1 MGILTRVI
9 ACFLVALATPAAAQT
24 ASTGPSTELRTGSA
38 QAYPARPIRV
48 IVPFTAGSAS
58 DFFARLLGPRLLE
71 SWGQQVVVDNRP
83 SAGGIVAGEIV
94 ARATPDGHTLMLTSS
109 AFAGSAAL
117 YASKL
122 PYDSI
127 RDFSGV
133 TQVASNPNM
142 IVVPP
147 GLGVKT
153 LKELIALARQKPGQL
168 NFGSAGFGSGTHYSA
183 ELFNLAAGI
192 KAQHVPFKGSPEVVT
207 DTAAG
212 RLHYSL
218 VPMPP
223 SIPLVKSGR
232 LLGLAVTTATRSHM
246 LPDVPTIAE
255 AALPGFEYDG
265 WFGIF
270 APSATPRGIVNKLS
284 AETARILT
292 LPEVREPMLNQG
304 ATPKSSAPDALDRLA
319 RTEIETRRKVFA
331 AAGTRVE

>member
-1 MGILTRVI
+1 MRLSIRRL
-9 ACFLVALATPAAAQT
+9 AVALGLVLLEAAPIAIGAQQ
-24 ASTGPSTELRTGSA
+24 ESA
-38 QAYPARPIRV
+38 RAPQDYPARPIRI

-58 DFFARLLGPRLLE
+58 DFFARLLGPKLVE

-83 SAGGIVAGEIV
+83 SAGGIVAGDIV
-94 ARATPDGHTLMLTSS
+94 ARAAPDGHTLMLTSS

-117 YASKL
+117 YSKL

-127 RDFSGV
+127 KDFSGV
-133 TQVASNPNM
+133 TQIASNPNM
-142 IVVPP
+142 LVVAP

-168 NFGSAGFGSGTHYSA
+168 NFGSAGIGSGIHYSM

-192 KAQHVPFKGSPEVVT
+192 KAVHVPFRGSPEVVT
-207 DTAAG
+207 ETAAG
-212 RLHYSL
+212 RLHYSF

-223 SIPLVKSGR
+223 SIPFVKSGR

-255 AALPGFEYDG
+255 AAIPGFEYDG
-265 WFGIF
+265 WFGLF
-270 APSATPRGIVNKLS
+270 APSATPRGIVNQLA
-284 AETARILT
+284 AETARILA
-292 LPEVREPMLNQG
+292 LPDVREPMLNQG
-304 ATPKSSAPDALDRLA
+304 ATPKSSTPQALDSLV
-319 RTEIETRRKVFA
+319 RTEIQTRRKVFA